1 MPNQTVPSKAT
12 IQRVS
17 REARK
22 VELQLSELYDAM
34 GGVKMWQ
41 VLHPTAHDIAL
52 NNDEHAAAFNL
63 VRSMECLQ
71 KSLQEAAGV
80 SMFLRSI
87 LEKPYLCDVLWGPSR
102 PSPARRR

>member
-1 MPNQTVPSKAT
+1 MSNQAVPSKTT
-12 IQRVS
+12 IRRVS
-17 REARK
+17 REAQE
-22 VELQLSELYDAM
+22 VERQLSKLYELM

-41 VLHPTAHDIAL
+41 ALHPVAHDIAL

-87 LEKPYLCDVLWGPSR
+87 LEKPYLCDILWGPKR